1 MKNIYML
8 HQSVELFAE
17 TTPDKEAVR
26 FNKESLSYAELFE
39 KSQQL
44 AFVLQT
50 HGVKRGDRVGIFMYK
65 NIYSAVALYG
75 IMAAGAA
82 YVPLDPYAPPNRI
95 EYIIKN
101 CEINI
106 VVCHDRKKAVLEEIE
121 PNLSLS
127 AVIGIDSIESN
138 KTPVIS
144 WDTVFNSPSEL
155 ANPFHGTEQDIA
167 YILYTSGST
176 GVPKGIVHTHRSGLS
191 FAKWAAET
199 YQLTPN
205 DVLSSHAPLHFDL
218 STFDFYAGSLVG
230 ATTVLIPEALTKFP
244 ANLSKWIQ
252 DEKITVWYSV
262 PFALIQLMQRGK
274 LSEKNLSSLRWV
286 LFAGEPFPTKHL
298 RELMKIISH
307 ASFSNLYG
315 PTETNVCTFYNVEP
329 IPEDQNDL
337 IPIGKACHNIEA
349 LVVDEEGQV
358 VADGEVGELYI
369 RGGVVMLGYWGRPD
383 LTEKGF
389 YKRNSFD
396 QFLDI
401 FYRTGDLVQLRPD
414 GNFRFLG
421 RKDRQI
427 KTRGY
432 RVELDE
438 IETTILSHADIQEAA
453 VFPVSDGDGSHL
465 IEAAVIP
472 RADSGL
478 TTDHLYSLLNEN
490 LPNYAIPSKIYLLDD
505 FPRTS
510 TGKIDRRALQDLTK
524 NLI

>member
-8 HQSVELFAE
+8 HLSVELFAE

-101 CEINI
+101 CGINI

-144 WDTVFNSPSEL
+144 WDTVFNSPFEL

-199 YQLTPN
+199 YQLTAN

-307 ASFSNLYG
+307 A
-315 PTETNVCTFYNVEP
+315 
-329 IPEDQNDL
+329 
-337 IPIGKACHNIEA
+337 
-349 LVVDEEGQV
+349 
-358 VADGEVGELYI
+358 
-369 RGGVVMLGYWGRPD
+369 
-383 LTEKGF
+383 
-389 YKRNSFD
+389 
-396 QFLDI
+396 
-401 FYRTGDLVQLRPD
+401 
-414 GNFRFLG
+414 
-421 RKDRQI
+421 
-427 KTRGY
+427 
-432 RVELDE
+432 
-438 IETTILSHADIQEAA
+438 
-453 VFPVSDGDGSHL
+453 
-465 IEAAVIP
+465 
-472 RADSGL
+472 
-478 TTDHLYSLLNEN
+478 
-490 LPNYAIPSKIYLLDD
+490 
-505 FPRTS
+505 
-510 TGKIDRRALQDLTK
+510 
-524 NLI
+524 